1 MRAATPL
8 ARETWRSH
16 LLALLAIARKDL
28 LLFYRYPLNAALRVV
43 EPIIWLAPTYL
54 LGRSFAGPSGL
65 DGFAA
70 YTGTHDFVGYILIGT
85 ILANYVMSV
94 FWTIGL
100 SLKNEMDSGVLESN
114 WLAPV
119 PRPLFLVGR
128 SLAGFAITTV
138 NNALIVLLAWLV
150 FGVQLGGDVLPALAV
165 FVPMLIAL
173 YGFGFAFAALVLL
186 MRDAMTLIDT
196 ASYLVMLLSGA
207 QFPVQALPRALLP
220 LSLALPLTYG
230 LDLVRASLLGTD
242 TLLPRPVEVAIL
254 MVAMILA
261 APAGYAVFALV
272 ERRCRRLGTLGL
284 H

>member
-1 MRAATPL
+1 MATATSL
-8 ARETWRSH
+8 ARESRCSH
-16 LLALLAIARKDL
+16 LLALLVIAWKDL

-43 EPIIWLAPTYL
+43 EPIIWLAPVYF
-54 LGRSFAGPSGL
+54 LGRSFAAPSGL

-70 YTGTHDFVGYILIGT
+70 YTGTRDFVGYILIGT
-85 ILANYVMSV
+85 VLANYVMSV

-119 PRPLFLVGR
+119 PRALFLDGR

-138 NNALIVLLAWLV
+138 NNSLIVLLAWLV
-150 FGVQLGGDVLPALAV
+150 FGVRLGGDVLPALAV

-196 ASYLVMLLSGA
+196 ASYLIMLLSGA

-230 LDLVRASLLGTD
+230 LDLVRAFLLGTG
-242 TLLPRPVEVAIL
+242 TLFPQPVEVAIL
-254 MVAMILA
+254 VLAMVLS
-261 APAGYAVFALV
+261 APAGYAVFARV
-272 ERRCRRLGTLGL
+272 ERRCRRLGTIGL